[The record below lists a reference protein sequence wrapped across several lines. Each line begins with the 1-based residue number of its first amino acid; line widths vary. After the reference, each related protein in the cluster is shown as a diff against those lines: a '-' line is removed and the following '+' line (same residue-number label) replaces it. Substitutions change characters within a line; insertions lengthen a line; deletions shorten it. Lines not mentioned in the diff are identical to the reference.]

1 MEQKQETSEE
11 SGNLFKVI
19 AKKGT
24 MQRRECRIRK
34 NVYNGNLEM
43 NENFVN
49 EYSNAFLLLPLSF
62 LIVVRWII
70 SRQ

>member
-1 MEQKQETSEE
+1 
-11 SGNLFKVI
+11 
-19 AKKGT
+19 

-34 NVYNGNLEM
+34 NVYSGNLEM

-49 EYSNAFLLLPLSF
+49 KYSNAFWLLPLSF
-62 LIVVRWII
+62 LIVVRWIL

>member
-1 MEQKQETSEE
+1 
-11 SGNLFKVI
+11 
-19 AKKGT
+19 